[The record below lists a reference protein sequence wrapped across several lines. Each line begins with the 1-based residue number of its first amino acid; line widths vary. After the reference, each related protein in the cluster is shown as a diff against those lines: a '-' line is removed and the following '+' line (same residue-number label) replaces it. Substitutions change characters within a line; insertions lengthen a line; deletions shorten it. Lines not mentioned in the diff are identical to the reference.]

1 MGRVRPRSPMR
12 SPWNHL
18 VFLFLAMALVAP
30 LRAAAA
36 DGEVVG
42 VVVSENGIR
51 LEGAQV
57 TIEGIGTMETDA
69 AGQFFFPKVGQ
80 GNYRITAAHP
90 GFPAYSRTLFVRA
103 GIANKVQ
110 ITLQGT
116 APPPANP
123 RLVVVPITRQGNAIL
138 VQTVINGA
146 APTTLLVD
154 TGATYGLISP
164 QLAEVLRIAPDHT
177 ARRVRIMTV
186 SGTVEAPLIRLDS
199 VRVGEAEAR
208 NVEVLVHGVPG
219 WPPWMG
225 GLLGLSFLNRFRVS
239 IDTEAGQMILAQ

>member
-1 MGRVRPRSPMR
+1 MR
-12 SPWNHL
+12 APWHRL
-18 VFLFLAMALVAP
+18 LPLLLAMALVAP
-30 LRAAAA
+30 GRAAAA

-57 TIEGIGTMETDA
+57 TIEGVGTTESDA

-80 GNYRITAAHP
+80 GNYRITASRP

-103 GIANKVQ
+103 GIVNQVQ

-116 APPPANP
+116 AASPANP
-123 RLVVVPITRQGNAIL
+123 RLVVVPITRRGNAIL
-138 VQTVINGA
+138 VQSIINGA
-146 APTTLLVD
+146 AQTILLVD

-164 QLAEVLRIAPDHT
+164 QLAEALRITPDQA
-177 ARRVRIMTV
+177 ARRIRVMTV
-186 SGTVEAPLIRLDS
+186 SGPVEAPLIRLDS

-208 NVEVLVHGVPG
+208 NVEVLVHAVPG

-239 IDTEAGQMILAQ
+239 IDAEAGQMVLAQ